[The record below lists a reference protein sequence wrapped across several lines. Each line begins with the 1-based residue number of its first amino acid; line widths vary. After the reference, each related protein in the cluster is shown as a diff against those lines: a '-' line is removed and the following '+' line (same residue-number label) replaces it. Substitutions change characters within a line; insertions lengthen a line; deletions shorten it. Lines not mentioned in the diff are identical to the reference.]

1 MMAAFLDLTC
11 KPRRCPG
18 LTRSNPYPS
27 LHAESLRAKREVMSE
42 DVNAPPKSSSDE
54 ESEVGDAEAA
64 ILVSENSPPR
74 ASKTKSKSPHTRR
87 LRERVEITEVATIDV
102 EPYKDPADIRR
113 TDFVPNN
120 KSTNRDGSQE
130 SENGRK
136 EMTDEEDDQLEMWS
150 SQNKRLKFSRAY
162 GRSSQQ
168 TTLPNFHLEP
178 TKDSKGHVKRVAASM
193 KVSDDGFKTPLFC
206 DESPRSQRASQRSS
220 KNTRGPFQTAPKVVF
235 KKPPRVSPQKALHQF
250 KTSGPPNERKDAG
263 RTARFSATS
272 RKACVPNDSIQVDT
286 AALSG
291 AIHVAAEKLG
301 IPDIQFKLPPSSKT
315 TSSLPSTSLDDSSD
329 TSTLSSPP
337 SEMEIIDVSP
347 TQKNV
352 EYVTHAALVFA
363 QEGSAPKCPLCNER
377 VDSLF
382 FEEWTGGR
390 RLTIRQQVDFCRAYK
405 KHMAGNEWRKQG
417 FPHIDWQCLDERL
430 NKYHYAIDDILQGR
444 RFSFYRNVFEDLVK
458 SGKDRKLRTTILHGD
473 GFEESTPG
481 YYGSRGARV
490 MYGSFRALRFSHCG

>member
-1 MMAAFLDLTC
+1 
-11 KPRRCPG
+11 
-18 LTRSNPYPS
+18 
-27 LHAESLRAKREVMSE
+27 MSD

-54 ESEVGDAEAA
+54 ESEAGDAAAA
-64 ILVSENSPPR
+64 IVVSDSSPPKAR
-74 ASKTKSKSPHTRR
+74 KSKTKSPHTRI
-87 LRERVEITEVATIDV
+87 LRERAEIKNVATIDV

-113 TDFVPNN
+113 TVFVSTN
-120 KSTNRDGSQE
+120 KSMNRNGSQE

-150 SQNKRLKFSRAY
+150 SQNKRVKPNVY

-168 TTLPNFHLEP
+168 ATLPNFHLEP
-178 TKDSKGHVKRVAASM
+178 TKESKGHVKRVAASM
-193 KVSDDGFKTPLFC
+193 KVSDDGFKTALFSE
-206 DESPRSQRASQRSS
+206 ESPRSQRASQRSS
-220 KNTRGPFQTAPKVVF
+220 ENTRGPFQTAPKIVF
-235 KKPPRVSPQKALHQF
+235 KKPPRVSPQKILHQF
-250 KTSGPPNERKDAG
+250 KTLGPPNERKDTG
-263 RTARFSATS
+263 RTKRFSALSKKT
-272 RKACVPNDSIQVDT
+272 CVSNDSIQLDE
-286 AALSG
+286 AALAG
-291 AIHVAAEKLG
+291 AVHVAAEKLG
-301 IPDIQFKLPPSSKT
+301 IPDIQFKPPPSSKT
-315 TSSLPSTSLDDSSD
+315 TSSLPSTSFDDTSD

-337 SEMEIIDVSP
+337 SEMEIMDVSP

-363 QEGSAPKCPLCNER
+363 QEDSAPKCPLCNER

-417 FPHIDWQCLDERL
+417 FPDIDWQCLDERL

-458 SGKDRKLRTTILHGD
+458 SGKDRKMRKTILNGD
-473 GFEESTPG
+473 EFEESTPG

-490 MYGSFRALRFSHCG
+490 MYGSFGALRFSHCG